1 MSRALT
7 ISALLLTALVAF
19 GLYRLS
25 YAVTQLQDELAEY
38 NRGIYADREAIQV
51 LGAEWSYLTRPEA
64 LEELASRNLQLHP
77 LLPDQITSVAKLPDQ
92 RPTAEREPPST
103 LDQPAAEIPLPKS
116 RHGPLLAA
124 SKPTPSS
131 PETVPVL
138 ASTGATQ

>member
-25 YAVTQLQDELAEY
+25 YAVTRLQDELAEY
-38 NRGIYADREAIQV
+38 NHGIYADREAIQV

-77 LLPDQITSVAKLPDQ
+77 LLPDQITMVSKLPD
-92 RPTAEREPPST
+92 RPPAAEGELQAQP
-103 LDQPAAEIPLPKS
+103 DQAPAEIPLPKS
-116 RHGPLLAA
+116 KHGPLLVTP
-124 SKPTPSS
+124 KPTPLAA
-131 PETVPVL
+131 EIVPVL
-138 ASTGATQ
+138 ASNRVAP

>member
-38 NRGIYADREAIQV
+38 NRGIYTDREAIQV

-77 LLPDQITSVAKLPDQ
+77 LLPDQITTVAKLPD
-92 RPTAEREPPST
+92 RPPATDRELTTTP
-103 LDQPAAEIPLPKS
+103 DQAPAEIPLPKS
-116 RHGPLLAA
+116 KHGPLLAA
-124 SKPTPSS
+124 PKATPMSV
-131 PETVPVL
+131 EIVPVL
-138 ASTGATQ
+138 ASSRVAP